1 MSTSTK
7 SAVIDTMYART
18 SVRKYDPQYK
28 ISKEELSSLL
38 TDSITAPSTSNMQP
52 WRFIV
57 ITDDK
62 AKQELL
68 PMAFNQQQIV
78 DSSAIIAV
86 LGDSDFHTKARQI
99 HDLCEDAGFMT
110 PEVAETQTKN
120 AEKLYGGLP
129 VDVRKAAAMYDAGLV
144 SMQITLAA
152 KDRGLDTV
160 IMGGFNKAAFAEA
173 YNLPENEFPIVLI
186 AIGKSNGATPRGTAR
201 LSVEDVARFV

>member
-1 MSTSTK
+1 MSTTTR
-7 SAVIDTMYART
+7 SAVIETMHART

-28 ISKEELSSLL
+28 ISKEELSEILS
-38 TDSITAPSTSNMQP
+38 DAITAPSTSNLQP

-68 PMAFNQQQIV
+68 PMAFNQQQV
-78 DSSAIIAV
+78 ADSSAVIAV
-86 LGDSDFHTKARQI
+86 LGDAEFHTKAKQI
-99 HDLCEDAGFMT
+99 HDLCLNAGFMT
-110 PEVAETQTKN
+110 EEVAEKQTQN
-120 AEKLYGGLP
+120 AEKSYGA
-129 VDVRKAAAMYDAGLV
+129 VSAEVRKSLAMYDAGLV

-160 IMGGFNKAAFAEA
+160 IMGGYNKDAFAKA

-186 AIGKSNGATPRGTAR
+186 AIGKTNGATPRGTAR
-201 LSVEDVARFV
+201 LSVEDVTRFV